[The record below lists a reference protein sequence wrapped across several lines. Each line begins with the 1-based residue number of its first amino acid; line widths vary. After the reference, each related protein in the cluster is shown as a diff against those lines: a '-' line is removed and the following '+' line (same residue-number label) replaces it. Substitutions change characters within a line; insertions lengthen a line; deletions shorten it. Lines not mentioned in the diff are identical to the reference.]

1 VKDEKR
7 GVGVNVRSFWS
18 NPVWR
23 GLRIISFTTV
33 TITLVILVVY
43 FSGAS
48 SWRFALE
55 VAVLANLAVFVALM
69 IRSLILRVK
78 VGRSPKL

>member
-1 VKDEKR
+1 MS
-7 GVGVNVRSFWS
+7 VRSFWFD
-18 NPVWR
+18 PVWR
-23 GLRIISFTTV
+23 GLRIISLASA

-48 SWRFALE
+48 SWLFALE
-55 VAVLANLAVFVALM
+55 VAVLTNLAVFVALM
-69 IRSLILRVK
+69 IRTLIFRVK